1 MSWLVR
7 KILLFVCTL
16 AFLSGSVA
24 AFAVFPERAEA
35 PRAHEHQ
42 QGTEHHR
49 HDKPDCSGC
58 LACCVTSC
66 VATPG
71 LPSHALLG
79 RNPATMAGVSYWP
92 VGRTLVGRYTPPA
105 SAPPR
110 PIV

>member
-1 MSWLVR
+1 MMRFAR

-24 AFAVFPERAEA
+24 ALAPFPERAEA
-35 PRAHEHQ
+35 PRAHERHQ
-42 QGTEHHR
+42 DTEHHR
-49 HDKPDCSGC
+49 DGKPDCSGC
-58 LACCVTSC
+58 LTCCLASC

-92 VGRTLVGRYTPPA
+92 VGRTLVGRYTPPD

-110 PIV
+110 LSA